1 MQYVSNNKDLSQVE
15 ELDLSDRQIIR
26 ASPNILNL
34 TENLRSLD
42 LSRNKLSEE
51 WEQKLFSLPL
61 LKKITV
67 DSGLED

>member
-61 LKKITV
+61 LKKIDLKYIYT
-67 DSGLED
+67 